1 MERINK
7 TNTQNKMKNFEINIS
22 ANTDGFVKATTE
34 ASKATH
40 RLTMEI
46 NKLEDPIKKLVKAL
60 DALKELSIEV
70 EIKEAGLKWWEF
82 WKRQ

>member
-34 ASKATH
+34 ASNATH